1 MRPPFKSNG
10 EQATPVT
17 ADPAFEIPARPERC
31 YSRTTVRYD
40 GDVEFTLTPASE
52 GSTNQIE
59 ALISDVL
66 DTGPYRYGDWSDL
79 PMALFLVHD
88 DVTHDTFRVSVRDET
103 VTLHVLPET
112 GSAGLRSLY
121 DRLVAAS
128 DCAWSVDRR
137 VEVA

>member
-1 MRPPFKSNG
+1 M
-10 EQATPVT
+10 
-17 ADPAFEIPARPERC
+17 FEIPARPERRF
-31 YSRTTVRYD
+31 SRTTVRHD
-40 GDVEFTLTPASE
+40 GAVEFTLTPASE
-52 GSTNQIE
+52 VATNQIE
-59 ALISDVL
+59 ALVSAVL

-88 DVTHDTFRVSVRDET
+88 DATHDTFRVSVRNGT

-112 GSAGLRSLY
+112 GSAGLRALY